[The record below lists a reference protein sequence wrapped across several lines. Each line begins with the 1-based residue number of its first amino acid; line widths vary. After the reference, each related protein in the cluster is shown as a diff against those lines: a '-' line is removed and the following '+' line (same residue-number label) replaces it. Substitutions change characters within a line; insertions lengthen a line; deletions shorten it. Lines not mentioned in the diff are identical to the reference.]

1 MKIIFGAAIAGILVL
16 AGGCTPT
23 IETKNEIEIKP
34 IEVKPITMNINVN
47 VKVERELEDFFGDL
61 DQQAEQL

>member
-1 MKIIFGAAIAGILVL
+1 MKILYCAVFAGLLAAA
-16 AGGCTPT
+16 GCTPT
-23 IETKNEIEIKP
+23 VETKNEIEIKP

>member
-1 MKIIFGAAIAGILVL
+1 MKILYCAVFAGLLAAA
-16 AGGCTPT
+16 GCTPKV
-23 IETKNEIEIKP
+23 ETKNEIEIKP

>member
-1 MKIIFGAAIAGILVL
+1 MKILYCAVFAGLL
-16 AGGCTPT
+16 AVAGCTPT
-23 IETKNEIEIKP
+23 IETKHEIEIKP

>member
-1 MKIIFGAAIAGILVL
+1 MKILYCAVFAGLLAAA
-16 AGGCTPT
+16 GCTPT
-23 IETKNEIEIKP
+23 NKKKNEIEIKP

>member
-1 MKIIFGAAIAGILVL
+1 MKILYGAVLAGIL
-16 AGGCTPT
+16 AMTGCTPKL
-23 IETKNEIEIKP
+23 ETKNEIEIKP
-34 IEVKPITMNINVN
+34 IEVKPITLNINVN

>member
-1 MKIIFGAAIAGILVL
+1 MKIILAAAFAGIIAL
-16 AGGCTPT
+16 AGCTPK
-23 IETKNEIEIKP
+23 IETKNELEIKP

-61 DQQAEQL
+61 DEQAEQL

>member
-1 MKIIFGAAIAGILVL
+1 MKILYCAVIAGLL
-16 AGGCTPT
+16 AVAGCTPT

>member
-1 MKIIFGAAIAGILVL
+1 MKILYCAVFAGLL
-16 AGGCTPT
+16 AVAGCTPT
-23 IETKNEIEIKP
+23 IEPKNEIEIKP